1 MIVDRKFDHSKTSSF
16 QLVSSSNDIILN
28 DDFDLMFKAGN
39 QKIVAGSLTHQWLV
53 ESVLESYD
61 IPVELSY

>member
-1 MIVDRKFDHSKTSSF
+1 LKPSEF
-16 QLVSSSNDIILN
+16 QLVSSSNDINLN
-28 DDFDLMFKAGN
+28 DDFDLMFNAGN
-39 QKIVAGSLTHQWLV
+39 QKIVVGSLTNQWLV